1 MARIM
6 VSVLYEPT
14 REVKDFEIP
23 SRMYAADFGQK
34 VAEVFEGSAQADP
47 IRFWFQVEAVSLRKY
62 LRSDETLEQSGIW
75 DGEILLVSKQQKLA
89 ASGQAG
95 QPAPYAAPQSPLAQ
109 VGYGPSGGPVEEWKN
124 LDLSAREKGMKK
136 PGMGRTFIW
145 KKTD

>member
-14 REVKDFEIP
+14 REMKDFEIP
-23 SRMYAADFGQK
+23 ARMYAADFGQK

-47 IRFWFQVEAVSLRKY
+47 GRFWFQVEAVSLCKY

-75 DGEILLVSKQQKLA
+75 DGEILLVSKQQKMA
-89 ASGQAG
+89 APGPS
-95 QPAPYAAPQSPLAQ
+95 APYAAQQAPPAQ
-109 VGYGPSGGPVEEWKN
+109 VGYGPAGGPVEEWKN
-124 LDLSAREKGMKK
+124 LDLAAREKGMKK